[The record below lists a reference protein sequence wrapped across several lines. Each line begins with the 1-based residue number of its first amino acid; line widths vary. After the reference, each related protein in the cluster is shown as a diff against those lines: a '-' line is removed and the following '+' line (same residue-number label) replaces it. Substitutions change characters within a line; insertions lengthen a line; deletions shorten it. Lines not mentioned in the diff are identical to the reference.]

1 MATYTAS
8 KVSINNSSR
17 DVVINSGELPQNISV
32 GDFLCIGQFA
42 PVEINRVYFND
53 NNTPFIELVELW
65 KNGDQANQPA
75 IVIPTTVEFRETAQ
89 ALKAANTLVNDNTQ
103 AMQNWQTKLGDVEFK
118 NIDGTKTLVKT
129 LKQMELDYQ
138 STVDGTSANVQAM
151 LDWQT
156 KLGEVTFTNL
166 DGTTTTVKTV
176 KQLELE
182 ANNALVGAVESN
194 NEAIANALNTTMAA
208 KAELDS
214 AIEVATTTMATSS
227 TLNQNMAQ
235 AQAQID
241 TALEQTNT
249 ATASLNS
256 TIDNAID
263 NTQAMHDWQTQ
274 LGEVDFLN
282 ADGTTTTLK
291 TIKQMELESAQA
303 LATSI
308 DEAMVAITERDRE
321 AYTKTI
327 EAASA
332 GRNSVFWDNQGN
344 PNVMVWINKFNCE
357 DINQAILDKWG
368 VDCQLGTGTH
378 PAFIK
383 QGQEMRGFW
392 YGKYQASESL
402 AGGCSVIEGATP
414 LVNINFDDAKALC
427 QSKGENWHMASNSEW
442 AAVAYLSLAHGQT
455 LRGNT
460 DRGRAHDA
468 KNESGRRVD
477 NLAPGDSSSAGF
489 TGTGTGPNTWSH
501 DGTAFGVFDLVG
513 NVWEWVDQLK
523 MQDGQIICP
532 DENNDEISE
541 YAWQRHNV
549 YYDVDNPTDRNITLN
564 NELVNILGEVGQSHN
579 LGFSSINPFNAVLK
593 SPSYTGNELMRQLA
607 LECPTDLLGLTGKL
621 FTRNFGERLPFRG
634 GAYFMGDSAGLA
646 AMNLHY
652 NRTSELGVVGFRPAL
667 FENESNY
674 ELLQKPRYMPRLDGG
689 AQFWLFSRP
698 LSVTENENYKMTFYI
713 KGDRDKFEGIFEG
726 VNTWFRLMDQN
737 NVNFFQHF
745 GQLSVSNVTSTA
757 LASNN
762 VNPRDGNLNK
772 LTLIRDA
779 GVTYS
784 QINDGEIYLEGSGF
798 TGAFE
803 ISALGKY
810 SSSYFSGF
818 IFGFEFEI
826 DGVLTNSIPLTNKEQ
841 GAVQLPTV
849 GDITAT
855 MANYTPLVW
864 ERENTQPMHYAYS
877 DGQTQFWIF
886 DTPVTIPA
894 GGILKY
900 KFIYQG
906 GSSNVAYLHANSPQS
921 SGFYSYISTGASELS
936 LISYDSQ
943 GTFINGQALEPNQA
957 IENSKVYSLA
967 IKSSTEKA
975 ISQFLKFQ
983 DTNKYTQA
991 CIFDVEVLDAQG
1003 QVIYAIPL
1011 TNRSQGAIQK
1021 PTVGTITATMANFTP
1036 LIWKNQEEL

>member
-1 MATYTAS
+1 MATYTA
-8 KVSINNSSR
+8 KQVSINNGSR
-17 DVVINSGELPQNISV
+17 DVVINSGELPQDINV

-42 PVEINRVYFND
+42 PMEINRVYFND

-65 KNGDQANQPA
+65 KNDNQASQPA
-75 IVIPTTVEFRETAQ
+75 IVIPSTVEFRETAH

-103 AMQNWQTKLGDVEFK
+103 AMQKWQTKLGEVEFK

-138 STVDGTSANVQAM
+138 STVDGTSTNVQAM

-194 NEAIANALNTTMAA
+194 NEAITNALNTTMAA

-227 TLNQNMAQ
+227 TLNQNMVQ

-241 TALEQTNT
+241 TAIEQTNT
-249 ATASLNS
+249 ATASLKS
-256 TIDNAID
+256 TIENAID

-308 DEAMVAITERDRE
+308 DEAMVAITQRDRE

-392 YGKYQASESL
+392 YGKYQACESL
-402 AGGCSVIEGATP
+402 AGGCSVVEGATP

-442 AAVAYLSLAHGQT
+442 AAVAYLSLAHGHA

-523 MQDGQIICP
+523 MQDGQIVCP

-564 NELVNILGEVGQSHN
+564 NELVNILGDVGQNHN
-579 LGFSSINPFNAVLK
+579 LGFSAISPFNAVLK

-607 LECPTDLLGLTGKL
+607 LECPADLLGLTGKL

-634 GAYFMGDSAGLA
+634 GAYFMGESAGLA

-652 NRTSELGVVGFRPAL
+652 NRTSELSSVGFRPAL
-667 FENESNY
+667 FENESDY
-674 ELLQKPRYMPRLDGG
+674 ELLQKPRYLPRTDGQ
-689 AQFWLFSRP
+689 AQYYNLSKPVEIPANTDFRLGFSFKG
-698 LSVTENENYKMTFYI
+698 ENFQS
-713 KGDRDKFEGIFEG
+713 FEGILELAG
-726 VNTWFRLMDQN
+726 QSSTWLRFLPDTQ
-737 NVNFFQHF
+737 
-745 GQLSVSNVTSTA
+745 STGIQGYDGEQYFSGTEQSEV
-757 LASNN
+757 LL
-762 VNPRDGNLNK
+762 RDGLDK
-772 LTLIRDA
+772 RITFVRIGDTLYCQ
-779 GVTYS
+779 V
-784 QINDGEIYLEGSGF
+784 NDGELVYSRKTLAAWTFDRLCKFSNTYFGGLF
-798 TGAFE
+798 YDFE
-803 ISALGKY
+803 V
-810 SSSYFSGF
+810 
-818 IFGFEFEI
+818 EI
-826 DGVLTNSIPLTNKEQ
+826 AGEVVLQLPLTNKEQ
-841 GAVQLPTV
+841 GAVQLPTI

-864 ERENTQPMHYAYS
+864 EREGTEAIHYPHP
-877 DGQTQFWIF
+877 DGETQFWRLESPIDF
-886 DTPVTIPA
+886 YAGEHIEFSIIAPQDEEFNVAKNIILASEADYSTITRVDEDLSIVQNYGWISD
-894 GGILKY
+894 GGEIAETFLTDGKIRTY
-900 KFIYQG
+900 RIEL
-906 GSSNVAYLHANSPQS
+906 GSSGVLQLIGAHQGHGRYLRFASFPIFNLKMFDAN
-921 SGFYSYISTGASELS
+921 G
-936 LISYDSQ
+936 D
-943 GTFINGQALEPNQA
+943 
-957 IENSKVYSLA
+957 V
-967 IKSSTEKA
+967 
-975 ISQFLKFQ
+975 
-983 DTNKYTQA
+983 KYH
-991 CIFDVEVLDAQG
+991 L
-1003 QVIYAIPL
+1003 PL
-1011 TNRSQGAIQK
+1011 TNRSQGATQK

>member
-1 MATYTAS
+1 MATYTA
-8 KVSINNSSR
+8 KEVSINNGSR
-17 DVVINSGELPQNISV
+17 DVVINSGELPQNISA

-42 PVEINRVYFND
+42 PMEINRVYFSD
-53 NNTPFIELVELW
+53 NNTPFIELVEPW

-75 IVIPTTVEFRETAQ
+75 IVIPTTVEFRETAH

-103 AMQNWQTKLGDVEFK
+103 AMQNWQTKLGEVEFK
-118 NIDGTKTLVKT
+118 NIDGTKTRVKT

-138 STVDGTSANVQAM
+138 STVDGTSTNVQAM

-166 DGTTTTVKTV
+166 DGSTTTVKTV

-194 NEAIANALNTTMAA
+194 NEAITNALNTTMTA

-227 TLNQNMAQ
+227 TLNQNMMQ
-235 AQAQID
+235 AQADID
-241 TALEQTNT
+241 TAIQQTNT

-291 TIKQMELESAQA
+291 TIKQMELESAQS

-308 DEAMVAITERDRE
+308 DEAMVAITQRDRE

-402 AGGCSVIEGATP
+402 AGGCSVVEGATP

-442 AAVAYLSLAHGQT
+442 AAVAYLSLAHGQA

-523 MQDGQIICP
+523 MQDGQIVCP

-564 NELVNILGEVGQSHN
+564 NELLNILGEVGQNHN
-579 LGFSSINPFNAVLK
+579 LGFSAISPFNAVLK

-607 LECPTDLLGLTGKL
+607 LECPTDLLALTGKL
-621 FTRNFGERLPFRG
+621 FTRNFGERFPFRG
-634 GAYFMGDSAGLA
+634 GVFFMGESAGLA

-652 NRTSELGVVGFRPAL
+652 NRTSELSSVGFRPAL
-667 FENESNY
+667 FENESDY
-674 ELLQKPRYMPRLDGG
+674 ELLQKPRYIAHSDGETQAWILSKDFQAEVGDLINFKYSGPSNTGLDAAILGESSSLSGALIYRAINNGVVDSNGG
-689 AQFWLFSRP
+689 TL
-698 LSVTENENYKMTFYI
+698 K
-713 KGDRDKFEGIFEG
+713 
-726 VNTWFRLMDQN
+726 VNNQ
-737 NVNFFQHF
+737 V
-745 GQLSVSNVTSTA
+745 
-757 LASNN
+757 
-762 VNPRDGNLNK
+762 
-772 LTLIRDA
+772 
-779 GVTYS
+779 YS
-784 QINDGEIYLEGSGF
+784 QGSEYPKEIEVGIAEFEVGSAIKLR
-798 TGAFE
+798 TLLAAFLDQDTQE
-803 ISALGKY
+803 LTWH
-810 SSSYFSGF
+810 FSGA
-818 IFGFEFEI
+818 IYDLEI
-826 DGVLTNSIPLTNKEQ
+826 IRAGEVILQLPLTNKEQ
-841 GAVQLPTV
+841 GAEQLPTV

-864 ERENTQPMHYAYS
+864 EREGTEAIHYAVPDGETQAWVLDTPINLLANDILELS
-877 DGQTQFWIF
+877 FIGGQTSNSTEYFLGDENYKFACFSTAEGSVFGGYGNIPMLNGQGVSYVDK
-886 DTPVTIPA
+886 DTPIPL
-894 GGILKY
+894 GGHHKIKLKISREAILGY
-900 KFIYQG
+900 IG
-906 GSSNVAYLHANSPQS
+906 ARNLE
-921 SGFYSYISTGASELS
+921 SGLSHLAMYGFRHLRNGVLLSE
-936 LISYDSQ
+936 
-943 GTFINGQALEPNQA
+943 
-957 IENSKVYSLA
+957 
-967 IKSSTEKA
+967 
-975 ISQFLKFQ
+975 
-983 DTNKYTQA
+983 
-991 CIFDVEVLDAQG
+991 
-1003 QVIYAIPL
+1003 IPL
-1011 TNRSQGAIQK
+1011 TNRSQGATQK
-1021 PTVGTITATMANFTP
+1021 PTVGNITATMANFTP
-1036 LIWKNQEEL
+1036 LIWKKQEEL

>member
-1 MATYTAS
+1 MATYTA
-8 KVSINNSSR
+8 KQVSINNGSR
-17 DVVINSGELPQNISV
+17 DVVINSGELPQNINV
-32 GDFLCIGQFA
+32 GDFLCIGNFA
-42 PVEINRVYFND
+42 PMEINRVYFSD
-53 NNTPFIELVELW
+53 NNSPFIELVELW
-65 KNGDQANQPA
+65 QNDNQASQPA

-103 AMQNWQTKLGDVEFK
+103 AMQNWQTKFGEVEFK

-138 STVDGTSANVQAM
+138 STVDGTSTNAQAM

-166 DGTTTTVKTV
+166 DGSTTTVKTV

-194 NEAIANALNTTMAA
+194 NTAIANALSTTMAA

-214 AIEVATTTMATSS
+214 AIEVATTTTMATSS
-227 TLNQNMAQ
+227 TLNQNMVQ
-235 AQAQID
+235 AQTQID

-249 ATASLNS
+249 ATVSLNS
-256 TIDNAID
+256 AIDNAID

-308 DEAMVAITERDRE
+308 DEAMVAITQRDRE

-357 DINQAILDKWG
+357 DVNQAILDKWG

-414 LVNINFDDAKALC
+414 LVDINFDDAKALC

-523 MQDGQIICP
+523 MQDGQIVCP

-549 YYDVDNPTDRNITLN
+549 YYDVDNPTDLNITLN
-564 NELVNILGEVGQSHN
+564 NELLNILGEVGQNHN
-579 LGFSSINPFNAVLK
+579 RGSSAITPFNAVLK

-607 LECPTDLLGLTGKL
+607 LECPTDLLALTGKL
-621 FTRNFGERLPFRG
+621 FTRNFGERFPFRG
-634 GAYFMGDSAGLA
+634 GVFFMGESAGLA

-652 NRTSELGVVGFRPAL
+652 NRTSELSSVGFRPAL
-667 FENESNY
+667 FENESDY
-674 ELLQKPRYMPRLDGG
+674 ELLQKPRYIAHSDGETQAWILSEDFQTEIDDIIRFKYIGPENPEHDVCLFGRETNYDGG
-689 AQFWLFSRP
+689 LVYR
-698 LSVTENENYKMTFYI
+698 V
-713 KGDRDKFEGIFEG
+713 
-726 VNTWFRLMDQN
+726 
-737 NVNFFQHF
+737 
-745 GQLSVSNVTSTA
+745 
-757 LASNN
+757 
-762 VNPRDGNLNK
+762 RDGGVVESNGG
-772 LTLIRDA
+772 TLL
-779 GVTYS
+779 V
-784 QINDGEIYLEGSGF
+784 DGQE
-798 TGAFE
+798 
-803 ISALGKY
+803 Y
-810 SSSYFSGF
+810 SSGTLYPRS
-818 IFGFEFEI
+818 
-826 DGVLTNSIPLTNKEQ
+826 DGVVAAEFIIRSTIKIKTLLAVLRNQDTPTFTWNFAGAIYDLEIVRSGEVILQLPLTNKEQ
-841 GAVQLPTV
+841 GAEQLPTV

-864 ERENTQPMHYAYS
+864 EREGTEAIHYAVP
-877 DGQTQFWIF
+877 DGETQAWVL
-886 DTPVTIPA
+886 DTPINVLADDILELSFI
-894 GGILKY
+894 GGETSNSTEYFLGDENY
-900 KFIYQG
+900 KFACFSTADGSVFG
-906 GSSNVAYLHANSPQS
+906 GYGNIPTL
-921 SGFYSYISTGASELS
+921 
-936 LISYDSQ
+936 
-943 GTFINGQALEPNQA
+943 NGQNVSYVDKDTPIPRSGHHKIKLKISREAILGYIGARNLE
-957 IENSKVYSLA
+957 SGVSHLA
-967 IKSSTEKA
+967 TYG
-975 ISQFLKFQ
+975 FRHLR
-983 DTNKYTQA
+983 NG
-991 CIFDVEVLDAQG
+991 VLLSE
-1003 QVIYAIPL
+1003 IPL
-1011 TNRSQGAIQK
+1011 TNRSQGATQK
-1021 PTVGTITATMANFTP
+1021 PTVGNITATMANFTP
-1036 LIWKNQEEL
+1036 LIWKKQEEL

>member
-1 MATYTAS
+1 MATYTA
-8 KVSINNSSR
+8 KQVSINNGSR
-17 DVVINSGELPQNISV
+17 DVVINSGELPQNINV

-42 PVEINRVYFND
+42 PMEINRVYFND

-65 KNGDQANQPA
+65 KNDNQASQPA

-103 AMQNWQTKLGDVEFK
+103 AMQKWQTKLGEVEFK

-138 STVDGTSANVQAM
+138 STVDGTSTNAQAM

-182 ANNALVGAVESN
+182 ANNTLVGAVESN
-194 NEAIANALNTTMAA
+194 NTAIANALNTTMAA
-208 KAELDS
+208 KAELDT

-227 TLNQNMAQ
+227 TLNQNMVQ

-241 TALEQTNT
+241 TAIEQTNT
-249 ATASLNS
+249 ATESLNS
-256 TIDNAID
+256 TIDNAIH

-368 VDCQLGTGTH
+368 IDCQLGTGTH

-392 YGKYQASESL
+392 YGKYQASESV
-402 AGGCSVIEGATP
+402 AGGCSVVEGATP

-442 AAVAYLSLAHGQT
+442 AAVAYLSLAHGQV

-523 MQDGQIICP
+523 IQDGQIICP

-564 NELVNILGEVGQSHN
+564 NELVNILGDVGQNHN
-579 LGFSSINPFNAVLK
+579 LGPSAITPFNAVLK
-593 SPSYTGNELMRQLA
+593 SPSYTPNELMRQLA
-607 LECPTDLLGLTGKL
+607 LECPADLLGLTGKL
-621 FTRNFGERLPFRG
+621 LTRNFGERLPFRG

-652 NRTSELGVVGFRPAL
+652 NRSSVLSSVGFRPAL
-667 FENESNY
+667 FENESDY
-674 ELLQKPRYMPRLDGG
+674 ELLQKPRYLPITDGETQYYNLTTPIDLMPADIIEFDITRELGSQSKKQWFMAGNNLRINVQANNAIEEVGGDLYLDGE
-689 AQFWLFSRP
+689 
-698 LSVTENENYKMTFYI
+698 SVTNYITNFPDDGLKHSLKYIITAQNCSITTLSASTTTF
-713 KGDRDKFEGIFEG
+713 E
-726 VNTWFRLMDQN
+726 RLR
-737 NVNFFQHF
+737 
-745 GQLSVSNVTSTA
+745 GSISNLRITR
-757 LASNN
+757 N
-762 VNPRDGNLNK
+762 G
-772 LTLIRDA
+772 TLIC
-779 GVTYS
+779 
-784 QINDGEIYLEGSGF
+784 YL
-798 TGAFE
+798 
-803 ISALGKY
+803 
-810 SSSYFSGF
+810 
-818 IFGFEFEI
+818 
-826 DGVLTNSIPLTNKEQ
+826 PLTNKEQ
-841 GAVQLPTV
+841 GAVQLPTI

-864 ERENTQPMHYAYS
+864 EREGTDAIHYAYT
-877 DGQTQFWIF
+877 DGVAHHWFF
-886 DTPVTIPA
+886 ETPLIIKRHDVVRFKTILN
-894 GGILKY
+894 I
-900 KFIYQG
+900 
-906 GSSNVAYLHANSPQS
+906 GSLDI
-921 SGFYSYISTGASELS
+921 SYILQSDLDIPIPITMFFNNETGKLTSTYIINPIVNGLDSEEIPIYIEDGGVYDFQLNVS
-936 LISYDSQ
+936 GDTEISK
-943 GTFINGQALEPNQA
+943 FF
-957 IENSKVYSLA
+957 ENRGR
-967 IKSSTEKA
+967 
-975 ISQFLKFQ
+975 
-983 DTNKYTQA
+983 YTRG
-991 CIFDVEVLDAQG
+991 CIFDLEIIRDGETILF
-1003 QVIYAIPL
+1003 IPL
-1011 TNRSQGAIQK
+1011 TNRSQGATQK
-1021 PTVGTITATMANFTP
+1021 PTVGDITATMANFTP